1 MTHATRQ
8 SLKPMVAG
16 LAAAFLGVISS
27 ALIKK
32 NDYPL
37 TIDVIISLLPLPA
50 YAWLMVSIIQGV
62 RAMDEMQRRIQLE
75 AAAICLVSTAMITIG
90 YGFLGLAGAP
100 QPNWAFVAC
109 LMAGLYTVGYVVA
122 ARHYR

>member
-16 LAAAFLGVISS
+16 LAAALLGVLSS

-37 TIDVIISLLPLPA
+37 TVDVLISLLPLPA
-50 YAWLMVSIIQGV
+50 YAWLIVTIVQGV
-62 RAMDEMQRRIQLE
+62 RATDEMQRRIQLE
-75 AAAICLVSTAMITIG
+75 AAAICLASTALITIG

-100 QPNWAFVAC
+100 QPNWAFVSC
-109 LMAGLYTVGYVVA
+109 LMGLLYALGYVVA